1 MLAVLSWLHYSI
13 LFIDISYLHSSA
25 VEGSVCHE
33 VTDLKDLTHALMNIS
48 DWRSLGYELSVPHN
62 TLESIDYAEKGI
74 ENKRRSV
81 LRAWYNLQDHDPC
94 WHSVTDVLRQLN
106 QNHLATKIDQC
117 TEYIQSGTDCDVT
130 TCIKKGVNKCKFSY
144 SISPKLLGL
153 TAVLVLTAVCL
164 YFGYT
169 ILEQG

>member
-1 MLAVLSWLHYSI
+1 
-13 LFIDISYLHSSA
+13 
-25 VEGSVCHE
+25 
-33 VTDLKDLTHALMNIS
+33 MNIS
-48 DWRSLGYELSVPHN
+48 DWTNLGYELNVPHK
-62 TLESIDYAEKGI
+62 TIQSIETDERET
-74 ENKRRSV
+74 ENKRRAV
-81 LRAWYNLQDHDPC
+81 LRAWYDLQDHDPC
-94 WHSVTDVLRQLN
+94 WQSVTDALRQLD

-117 TEYIQSGTDCDVT
+117 TEYIHSGADCDVA

-144 SISPKLLGL
+144 SISPKVVGL